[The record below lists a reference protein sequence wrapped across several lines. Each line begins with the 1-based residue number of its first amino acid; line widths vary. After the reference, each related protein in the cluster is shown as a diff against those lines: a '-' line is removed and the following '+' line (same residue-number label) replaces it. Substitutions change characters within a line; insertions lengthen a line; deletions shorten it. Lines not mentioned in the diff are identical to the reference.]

1 MKTFLGIDGCPSGWL
16 TVKITEDDTVTLSI
30 YDTIRS
36 VWFDNH
42 DAEMILIDIPIGLPD
57 TGNGTRACDSE
68 ARKVLKPYRASS
80 VYSVPCREALY
91 AENYKQA
98 SAINRK
104 LTGKGLSKQS
114 WMISPKIREVD
125 TFLLSD
131 TNAREKVREIHP
143 EVLFWA
149 LNGDKAMKYNKKTKE
164 GFLERIDVIKRYNKR
179 YADILTGNDWVNI
192 NLYLSQKQG
201 YSRDD
206 VVDAFTA
213 ALTARLSEG
222 KLDTLPGYPIRDSEE
237 LPMEMVYWMG
247 NPVKL

>member
-1 MKTFLGIDGCPSGWL
+1 MKTFLGIDGCRSGWL
-16 TVKITEDDTVTLSI
+16 TVKITEDDIVTLSI

-36 VWFDNH
+36 VWSDNH

-80 VYSVPCREALY
+80 VYPVPCREALY

-98 SAINRK
+98 SAINKK

-125 TFLLSD
+125 TFLH
-131 TNAREKVREIHP
+131 I
-143 EVLFWA
+143 
-149 LNGDKAMKYNKKTKE
+149 
-164 GFLERIDVIKRYNKR
+164 
-179 YADILTGNDWVNI
+179 
-192 NLYLSQKQG
+192 SQKPG

-206 VVDAFTA
+206 IVDAFAA

-222 KLDTLPGYPIRDSEE
+222 KLDSLQLCKKAGQR
-237 LPMEMVYWMG
+237 G
-247 NPVKL
+247 